1 MSKPSDQKTEVI
13 VVTGATAGVG
23 RAVVE
28 EFARHH
34 AKIGLLA
41 RDETRLQQTVDAV
54 KKLGGEAIA
63 IPTDVA
69 DANAVEEAASKVEDA
84 YGPID
89 IWINNAMTTVFASLK
104 DIEPD
109 EYRRA
114 TEVTYLGAVWG
125 TMAAL
130 RRMRERDRGVIV
142 QVGSALSYRAIPLQA
157 PYCGAKFA
165 IRGMTDSLRC
175 ELMHENS
182 SIHITMV
189 QLPAVNTPQFG
200 WCRSK
205 LPNHPQPVPPIFT
218 SQMAADAIYWAAH
231 QRRREVQLGLPTM
244 QAIEGNKVAPSLAD
258 WKLANSAIDGQQ
270 TNEPIDA
277 NRPDNLF
284 SPVPGDFDANG
295 IFDDRAKDRRWQWLI
310 TKRHR
315 WVLAALVLVAVALIV
330 LLTLGVQA
338 AIESTT

>member
-1 MSKPSDQKTEVI
+1 MPESTDRTYEVA

-28 EFARHH
+28 EFAKRH
-34 AKIGLLA
+34 ARIGLLA
-41 RDETRLQQTVDAV
+41 RDDSRLQQTVEAV
-54 KKLGGEAIA
+54 KRLGGEAIA

-69 DANAVEEAASKVEDA
+69 DANAVEEAASQVEDTF
-84 YGPID
+84 GPID
-89 IWINNAMTTVFASLK
+89 IWINNAMTTVFAALE
-104 DIEPD
+104 DIEPE

-114 TEVTYLGAVWG
+114 TEVTYLGTVWG

-130 RRMRERDRGVIV
+130 KRMRKRDRGVIV

-175 ELMHENS
+175 ELMHEKS

-189 QLPAVNTPQFG
+189 QLPAVNTPQFS

-205 LPNHPQPVPPIFT
+205 LPKHPQPVPPIF
-218 SQMAADAIYWAAH
+218 SPEMAAEAIYWSAH
-231 QRRREVQLGLPTM
+231 QRQREVQLGLPTM

-258 WKLANSAIDGQQ
+258 WKLANDAYDGQQ
-270 TNEPIDA
+270 TDEDIAPD
-277 NRPDNLF
+277 RPDNLF
-284 SPVPGDFDANG
+284 SPVPGDFDATGRFN
-295 IFDDRAKDRRWQWLI
+295 DRAKPRRWQWELTKRRGWVIGSLILLMILVIVLI
-310 TKRHR
+310 T
-315 WVLAALVLVAVALIV
+315 
-330 LLTLGVQA
+330 LGLQA
-338 AIESTT
+338 AIESAT